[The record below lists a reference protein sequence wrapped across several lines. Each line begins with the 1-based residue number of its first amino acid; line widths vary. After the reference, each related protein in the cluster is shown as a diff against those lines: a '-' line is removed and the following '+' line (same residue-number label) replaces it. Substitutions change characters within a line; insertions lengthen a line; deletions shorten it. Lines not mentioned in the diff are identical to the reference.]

1 MNSYLYSIDNFINAV
16 DTTSNGGYFIAGG
29 YQNMGSQGNYFA
41 AKLDD
46 NGNEIWHVY
55 GNRYN
60 GIAFDNSA
68 KGSIEMGCTLVG

>member
-1 MNSYLYSIDNFINAV
+1 
-16 DTTSNGGYFIAGG
+16 
-29 YQNMGSQGNYFA
+29 MGSQGNYFA